1 MPSQSKANIETS
13 EEDLSKYDWD
23 GNALNRY
30 PWLKHLAKR
39 AYKHDS
45 RFRTHVEY
53 GYHMTGFRTITQ
65 SVDHSNNLYDRNVT
79 RATWDNPACM
89 GHWSYESGTSSA
101 VTIPADESKD
111 YTSSMHD
118 CEQIDRSLFDFI
130 LSTVTDESE
139 RDDLEREG
147 GSDARTLI
155 LAIHAHKPP
164 EEVSVWAVT
173 QRQLVISAGIADAS
187 TKSFNHFRTWYNIY
201 NEQTASP
208 DPEAVAVAVFTTAV
222 RKLGDNISGKL
233 DYELLR
239 TSAGVDALK
248 TIRAIKTVLTR
259 VGATTSTGTALQMG
273 SGHDPRRAP
282 APAPAPATAPR
293 EYIKGKDDPCAL
305 CKDAPLDIGGTGP
318 GHHLRKNCRHFKPF
332 VPKGKKGSGKAA
344 GAAGGRRRR
353 R

>member
-65 SVDHSNNLYDRNVT
+65 SIDHSNNLYDRNVT

-89 GHWSYESGTSSA
+89 GYWSYGSGAPST

-239 TSAGVDALK
+239 TGAGVDALK

-305 CKDAPLDIGGTGP
+305 CKDAPLP
-318 GHHLRKNCRHFKPF
+318 RHRRYWPRPPPPQKLPQLQALRAQ
-332 VPKGKKGSGKAA
+332 G
-344 GAAGGRRRR
+344 
-353 R
+353 